1 MNTKP
6 QAYQGKYRGTVINNI
21 DPLQI
26 GRLLVQVPDV
36 TSIGPSSWAMPCVPM
51 AGINAGVLSV
61 PIIGSGV
68 WVEYEQGDPDYPI
81 WVGGFWGNTAEVPVL
96 SHTVPPAVPSIT
108 LQTPLAN
115 GVVISDVPGPTGGI
129 QLITNSGAMILV
141 TDAGIIISNGQ
152 GASITLTATVV
163 DINAGALTVTGV
175 G

>member
-1 MNTKP
+1 MTDKP
-6 QAYQGKYRGTVINNI
+6 KTFYGKYRATVIDNI
-21 DPLQI
+21 DPMQQ

-36 TSIGPSSWAMPCVPM
+36 TGIGPSTWAMPCVPM
-51 AGINAGVLSV
+51 AGINAGMLAI
-61 PIIGSGV
+61 PIPGAGV
-68 WVEYEQGDPDYPI
+68 WVEFEQGDPDKPI
-81 WVGGFWGNTAEVPVL
+81 WVGGYWGDPAEMPVL

-115 GVVISDVPGPTGGI
+115 GVVISDVPGPSGGI

-141 TDAGIIISNGQ
+141 TDAGIVISNGQ

-163 DINAGALTVTGV
+163 DINMGALTVTGV